1 MAENMNHWERVRAA
15 IKGED
20 VDRVP
25 VSLWR
30 HWPVEDETAQGL
42 ANAMIRWQRQYDF
55 DLVKFMPT
63 GMYGVHDWGT
73 QTVYNPGFRG
83 NRIATKPGLTDPEEW
98 PKLARLDPHQGA
110 LGQEVEA
117 IRLAAEE
124 LKGSVPILQTI
135 FSPLTTAIK
144 LAGDRVHGDMRLR
157 PDLLKEGLEI
167 IADVTIRFAQA
178 CLQAGAHGVFFAT
191 QGASYRLFS
200 EAEYTE
206 FGATYDIK
214 VLNAI
219 RTDETINLLHVH
231 GYDIMFDLAAN
242 YPVEMINWHDRLT
255 WPTLKEAQSRFDGLL
270 VGGIDD
276 QVTIA
281 EGPIDKIRWQAR
293 DAIEQTGGRRLMVGP
308 GCVIPTNTPDAH
320 VRAVIE
326 TVQEMA
332 AVR

>member
-1 MAENMNHWERVRAA
+1 MTASMNHWERVRAA
-15 IKGED
+15 LKGEE

-30 HWPVEDETAQGL
+30 HWPVEDETSQGL
-42 ANAMIRWQRQYDF
+42 ANAMVAWQRQYDF

-73 QTVYNPGFRG
+73 ETVYNPGFRG
-83 NRIATKPGLTDPEEW
+83 NRISTKPGLTNPEEW
-98 PKLARLDPHQGA
+98 PKLASLDPHKGA

-157 PDLLKEGLEI
+157 PDLLKAGLEI
-167 IADVTIRFAQA
+167 ITDVTIRFTQA

-200 EAEYTE
+200 EAEYAE

-219 RTDETINLLHVH
+219 RSDETLNMLHVH
-231 GYDIMFDLAAN
+231 GHDIMFDLAAD
-242 YPVEMINWHDRLT
+242 YPVEMINWHDRIT

-293 DAIEQTGGRRLMVGP
+293 DAIEQTGGRRLLVGP

-332 AVR
+332 AVK

>member
-1 MAENMNHWERVRAA
+1 MTSSMNHWERVRAA
-15 IKGED
+15 LKGEE

-42 ANAMIRWQRQYDF
+42 ANAMVRWQRQYDF

-83 NRIATKPGLTDPEEW
+83 NRIATKPGLTQAEEW
-98 PKLARLDPHQGA
+98 PKLATLDPYKGA

-157 PDLLKEGLEI
+157 PDLLKQGLEI

-200 EAEYTE
+200 EAEYSE

-219 RTDETINLLHVH
+219 RSDETVNMLHVH
-231 GYDIMFDLAAN
+231 GFDIMFDLAAS

-255 WPTLKEAQSRFDGLL
+255 WPSLKEAQSRFDGLL

-281 EGPIDKIRWQAR
+281 EGPIDQIRWQAR
-293 DAIEQTGGRRLMVGP
+293 DAVEQTGGRRILVGP

-320 VRAVIE
+320 IRAVIE

-332 AVR
+332 TAR